1 MALFFFVRK
10 GAAKRLEPIPSFIIS
25 ISWCAMSAQPIYL
38 TRERLKEY
46 EDELN
51 ALTGKGRA
59 DIARKIGEARS
70 HGDLKE
76 NGDYDAAKEAQG
88 LMELRINK
96 IQTILSRARSV
107 EASDFPNDKVYILS
121 KVKLKNKK
129 NNATLEYL
137 LVSEEE
143 ADFEKN
149 KLAVN
154 SPVGKALMGKSI
166 GEIVNVR
173 VPAGMIEYEIL
184 EISR

>member
-1 MALFFFVRK
+1 M
-10 GAAKRLEPIPSFIIS
+10 I
-25 ISWCAMSAQPIYL
+25 MSSQPIYL

-46 EDELN
+46 EDELHE
-51 ALTGKGRA
+51 LTTKGRME
-59 DIARKIGEARS
+59 IAQKIAEARS

-88 LMELRINK
+88 LMELRISK
-96 IQTILSRARSV
+96 IQAILSRARTV
-107 EASDFPNDKVYILS
+107 NASDFPNDKVYILS

-129 NNATLEYL
+129 NNAIIDYI

-154 SPVGKALMGKSI
+154 SPIGKALMGKSF
-166 GEIVNVR
+166 GEIVNIR
-173 VPAGMIEYEIL
+173 VPAGTIEYEIL